1 MQYASTCYHPVVRT
15 TVSLPEPLLE
25 NAKRR
30 AAARGVTL
38 STVVEDALRSHLTEE
53 EASAPLFRLHTVR
66 GRLVN
71 PDLNLDRTSELE
83 VMDDQAGY
91 STRQE

>member
-1 MQYASTCYHPVVRT
+1 MRT

-30 AAARGVTL
+30 AAQRGVTL
-38 STVVEDALRSHLTEE
+38 SVVIEDALRSHL
-53 EASAPLFRLHTVR
+53 SATRSTAAEPFRLYTVR

-71 PDLNLDRTSELE
+71 PDLNLDRISELT
-83 VMDDQAGY
+83 VADDQKAYRG
-91 STRQE
+91 RRK